1 MPIVRFPRLA
11 CSRLMQLKILADSIP
26 VREVLGPLDREV
38 DGIFYDSR
46 RVQKNGLYVAVRGA
60 TFDGHKFTEQAIER
74 GASAI
79 VVERPESHSRA
90 TSIVV
95 ADSRVALADL
105 AFTFYKKPAL
115 RLKMA
120 GVTGTN
126 GKTTTTFLLKHIC
139 ENAGLRSG
147 LIGTVRYEI
156 GERVLP
162 ATRTTPESLDL
173 QELLAQMAGAGCKA
187 AMMEV
192 SSHALAQER
201 TRGLEWD
208 VAVFTNLTQDH
219 LDFHQTMEN
228 YFEAKARLFT
238 GLKNQPN
245 KKQASAVINLDD
257 RYGEQLVE
265 RLGDDVPVVTYGMS
279 ARADFRASNYRAE
292 FSGTSFQLDARG
304 KIYLVRVPL
313 IGRFNVLNAMAALA
327 AANSLGISLREAVLS
342 LAKSPQVP
350 GRLETVPAKRQFQ
363 VFVDYAH
370 TPDAL
375 LNVLKTLRE
384 LGPRRLIVVFGA
396 GGDRDKQKR
405 PLMGR
410 VADQNAD
417 YSIITSD
424 NPRKEDPLAIIAEV
438 KKGFRS
444 SNFETVPDRAEAITR
459 AIALAQPRD
468 IILIAGKGHETYQE
482 FADHTI
488 PFDDRQMALRAL
500 ENRPLEFSHGPA
512 FDSTKSRSSP
522 GPFGKTGDGDA
533 LSLSAPTRA
542 PPSRA
547 IFSSPCGRKFRRP
560 QIRRRRLPA
569 RRGRRDRGNE
579 MERQTAPD
587 FALLRVADT
596 LVAYQQV
603 AANYRRSLGLKV
615 VAITGSNGKTSTK
628 DFTASVLAHRFH
640 VTKTEG
646 NFNNHVGL
654 PRTMLEATAQDQ
666 IGVWE
671 IGMNHPGEIAPLAQ
685 LARPDVA
692 IITNIGIAHLEFM
705 GTREAIAQEKGE
717 LAAAL
722 PPRHPHSQ
730 PRRRIRRCH
739 RATHF
744 GQGHFRRH
752 RARRSAGARNCADR
766 GRGRVYHP

>member
-1 MPIVRFPRLA
+1 
-11 CSRLMQLKILADSIP
+11 MQLKILAESIP
-26 VREVLGPLDREV
+26 VREVFGSLDREV

-60 TFDGHKFTEQAIER
+60 HFDGHKFTEQAIER

-90 TSIVV
+90 TSLVV

-105 AFTFYKKPAL
+105 AFTFYQKPAL

-126 GKTTTTFLLKHIC
+126 GKTTTTFLIKHIC

-156 GERVLP
+156 GERILP

-173 QELLAQMAGAGCKA
+173 QELLAQMTGAGCKA
-187 AMMEV
+187 AVMEV

-219 LDFHQTMEN
+219 LDFHETMAN

-238 GLKNQPN
+238 GLTSQPN
-245 KKQASAVINLDD
+245 KKEAKAVINIDD
-257 RYGEQLVE
+257 PHGEKIIA
-265 RLGDDVPVVTYGMS
+265 RLGRDIPVITYGMS

-313 IGRFNVLNAMAALA
+313 IGRFNVSNAMAALA
-327 AANSLGISLREAVLS
+327 AANSLGVSLREAVLS

-350 GRLETVPAKRQFQ
+350 GRLESVRAKRQFQ

-384 LGPRRLIVVFGA
+384 LNPRRLIVVFGA
-396 GGDRDKQKR
+396 GGDRDQQKR

-410 VADQNAD
+410 AADQNAD

-424 NPRKEDPLAIIAEV
+424 NPRKEDPLAIIDDV
-438 KKGFRS
+438 KKGVRS
-444 SNFETVPDRAEAITR
+444 TNFETVPDRAEAIAR

-488 PFDDRQMALRAL
+488 PFDDRQTALRAL
-500 ENRPLEFSHGPA
+500 ENRPLEF
-512 FDSTKSRSSP
+512 
-522 GPFGKTGDGDA
+522 
-533 LSLSAPTRA
+533 
-542 PPSRA
+542 
-547 IFSSPCGRKFRRP
+547 
-560 QIRRRRLPA
+560 
-569 RRGRRDRGNE
+569 
-579 MERQTAPD
+579 
-587 FALLRVADT
+587 
-596 LVAYQQV
+596 
-603 AANYRRSLGLKV
+603 
-615 VAITGSNGKTSTK
+615 
-628 DFTASVLAHRFH
+628 
-640 VTKTEG
+640 
-646 NFNNHVGL
+646 
-654 PRTMLEATAQDQ
+654 
-666 IGVWE
+666 
-671 IGMNHPGEIAPLAQ
+671 
-685 LARPDVA
+685 
-692 IITNIGIAHLEFM
+692 
-705 GTREAIAQEKGE
+705 
-717 LAAAL
+717 
-722 PPRHPHSQ
+722 
-730 PRRRIRRCH
+730 
-739 RATHF
+739 
-744 GQGHFRRH
+744 
-752 RARRSAGARNCADR
+752 
-766 GRGRVYHP
+766 